1 VAAVRTNGPKKRANP
16 GSVIRGRPANQALAK
31 APDTSPTKDAM
42 SVQIVR
48 QGADDRHATRRR
60 APLASASLYEPAAGR
75 TWWWLS
81 IRCPHCGSVHLGR
94 VREEGEA
101 DGPRRAGCGRKVT
114 VKVRRT
120 YRGRRGPGA
129 AA

>member
-1 VAAVRTNGPKKRANP
+1 VPSPDTGTPNKRSGPRSETGGHP
-16 GSVIRGRPANQALAK
+16 EDQALTK
-31 APDTSPTKDAM
+31 AHDTSPAKDAM
-42 SVQIVR
+42 PLLMVR
-48 QGADDRHATRRR
+48 QGAGDRYAARRK

-94 VREEGEA
+94 VREESAA

-120 YRGRRGPGA
+120 YRGRRDAGA